1 MEQAS
6 SKGYNTTSN
15 VKGRKKKMTYREEDD
30 AVPELHLRVEE
41 DGVEKLGHYI
51 KLIEESE
58 REAEQGEEQ
67 DSSPSS
73 SSSSSSCG
81 GKRSLWFW
89 IKLALLLAFLSGLA
103 LAAYKWLVPLIMD
116 KELIPII
123 KWEMRT
129 FTHPVIGLLVFTTV
143 ALLPVIL
150 FLSLPSMWVAGITF
164 GFGYGLLLTYPAIA
178 IGVSLPYFISYL
190 FCDKIQGWLE
200 RYPDQAA
207 MLRAAG
213 GGTWFHQFRAVTLIR
228 ISPFPYVIYNYCA
241 VATGVKYGPYMA
253 GSLLGMVPENFV
265 AIYTGTLIRKLA
277 DASTEEEK
285 GMSVLQIVLN
295 ILGFV
300 ATVLTT
306 VLITKYAKRQ
316 LEAMRKEEEALLLQ

>member
-30 AVPELHLRVEE
+30 A
-41 DGVEKLGHYI
+41 
-51 KLIEESE
+51 
-58 REAEQGEEQ
+58 
-67 DSSPSS
+67 
-73 SSSSSSCG
+73 
-81 GKRSLWFW
+81 
-89 IKLALLLAFLSGLA
+89 
-103 LAAYKWLVPLIMD
+103 
-116 KELIPII
+116 ELIPII

-178 IGVSLPYFISYL
+178 I
-190 FCDKIQGWLE
+190 
-200 RYPDQAA
+200 
-207 MLRAAG
+207 AAG

-241 VATGVKYGPYMA
+241 VATGVQYGPYMA
-253 GSLLGMVPENFV
+253 GSLLGMVPDNFV

-306 VLITKYAKRQ
+306 VLIMKYAKRQ

>member
-1 MEQAS
+1 
-6 SKGYNTTSN
+6 
-15 VKGRKKKMTYREEDD
+15 MTYREEDD

-67 DSSPSS
+67 DSSP
-73 SSSSSSCG
+73 SSSSSCG

-178 IGVSLPYFISYL
+178 IG
-190 FCDKIQGWLE
+190 GWLE

-241 VATGVKYGPYMA
+241 VATGVQYGPYMA

-295 ILGFV
+295 ILGVV

>member
-1 MEQAS
+1 M
-6 SKGYNTTSN
+6 
-15 VKGRKKKMTYREEDD
+15 MTYREEND
-30 AVPELHLRVEE
+30 AVPELCLRVEE
-41 DGVEKLGHYI
+41 HGVEKLGHYI
-51 KLIEESE
+51 KLSEESE

-73 SSSSSSCG
+73 SSSCG
-81 GKRSLWFW
+81 GKRSIWFW
-89 IKLALLLAFLSGLA
+89 IKLALLLAFLSALA

-116 KELIPII
+116 EELIPII

-129 FTHPVIGLLVFTTV
+129 FTHPVLGLLVFTTV

-150 FLSLPSMWVAGITF
+150 FPSLPSMWVAGITF

-228 ISPFPYVIYNYCA
+228 ISPFPYVVYNYCA

-265 AIYTGTLIRKLA
+265 AIYTGTLIRKLV
-277 DASTEEEK
+277 DASTEEQK

-306 VLITKYAKRQ
+306 VLIMKYAKRQ
-316 LEAMRKEEEALLLQ
+316 LDVMRKEEEALLLQ

>member
-1 MEQAS
+1 MLYINQNSITAPTYQA
-6 SKGYNTTSN
+6 
-15 VKGRKKKMTYREEDD
+15 
-30 AVPELHLRVEE
+30 
-41 DGVEKLGHYI
+41 
-51 KLIEESE
+51 
-58 REAEQGEEQ
+58 
-67 DSSPSS
+67 
-73 SSSSSSCG
+73 
-81 GKRSLWFW
+81 
-89 IKLALLLAFLSGLA
+89 
-103 LAAYKWLVPLIMD
+103 
-116 KELIPII
+116 PIS
-123 KWEMRT
+123 WAH
-129 FTHPVIGLLVFTTV
+129 F
-143 ALLPVIL
+143 
-150 FLSLPSMWVAGITF
+150 ITE
-164 GFGYGLLLTYPAIA
+164 T
-178 IGVSLPYFISYL
+178 
-190 FCDKIQGWLE
+190 KIYVLQGWLE

-228 ISPFPYVIYNYCA
+228 ISPFPYVVYNYCA

-265 AIYTGTLIRKLA
+265 AIYTWVCDNVCPVLLMIDDLVFWYFVLVCVFRGTLIRKLA

-306 VLITKYAKRQ
+306 VLIMKYAKRQ

>member
-1 MEQAS
+1 
-6 SKGYNTTSN
+6 
-15 VKGRKKKMTYREEDD
+15 MTYREEDD
-30 AVPELHLRVEE
+30 AVPELYLRVEE

-51 KLIEESE
+51 KFIEELE

-67 DSSPSS
+67 DSSP
-73 SSSSSSCG
+73 SSSSSCG

-123 KWEMRT
+123 KWETRT
-129 FTHPVIGLLVFTTV
+129 FTHPVLGLLVFATV

-150 FLSLPSMWVAGITF
+150 FPSLPSMWVGGITF

-228 ISPFPYVIYNYCA
+228 ISPFPYVVYNYCA

-306 VLITKYAKRQ
+306 VLIMKYAKRQ